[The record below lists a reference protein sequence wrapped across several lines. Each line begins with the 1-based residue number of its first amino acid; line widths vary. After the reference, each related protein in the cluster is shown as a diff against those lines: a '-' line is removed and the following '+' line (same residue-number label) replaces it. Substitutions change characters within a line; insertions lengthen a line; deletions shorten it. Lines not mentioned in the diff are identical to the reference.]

1 MARLMFEHIPRRILV
16 TGGGTGIGLGIVKR
30 LLELGCQV
38 VAVGRRLSP
47 LQQAAQL
54 GAEIQQWDITA
65 DQAELFRRIGP
76 VDGLVLNAGQFI
88 YEPVAAWTEAT
99 WMQLWRVNTVAAAM
113 LAHEFSVQLEG
124 PGAIVAVAST
134 LAQRPAPGAAPY
146 AASKAALVAT
156 IQHLA
161 LELAPRGI
169 RANAVSPGVVPTE
182 MTETERG
189 GDAADEQK
197 SAFIALHPIGRLGEP
212 RDVADTVIHALSNPW
227 MTGANLTIDGGL
239 LVRE

>member
-1 MARLMFEHIPRRILV
+1 MAQLMFEHIPRRILV

-30 LLELGCQV
+30 LRELDCGV
-38 VAVGRRLSP
+38 VAVGRRLQP
-47 LQQAAQL
+47 LEQAAHF
-54 GAEIQQWDITA
+54 GAEVQQWDITSN
-65 DQAELFRRIGP
+65 QAELLRRIGP

-88 YEPVAAWTEAT
+88 YEPVSAWTESAWT
-99 WMQLWRVNTVAAAM
+99 QLWRVNTLAAAM
-113 LAHEFSVQLEG
+113 LAHEFSEQLDG

-134 LAQRPAPGAAPY
+134 LAHRPAPGAAPY

-169 RANAVSPGVVPTE
+169 RANVVSPGVVPTE
-182 MTETERG
+182 MTEADRG
-189 GDAADEQK
+189 GEAVDEQRA
-197 SAFIALHPIGRLGEP
+197 AFLALHPIGRLGEP
-212 RDVADTVIHALSNPW
+212 RDVADTVVHALSNPW
-227 MTGANLTIDGGL
+227 MTGANLNIDGGL